1 MNENKKEMYTGI
13 LKVQQSNKSRSEVFS
28 RTIRVGFKGHSLFQ
42 GDGEG
47 EGEGEGEGGRVIPMI
62 VSFFTC

>member
-42 GDGEG
+42 G
-47 EGEGEGEGGRVIPMI
+47 EGEGEGGRVIPMI

>member
-13 LKVQQSNKSRSEVFS
+13 FKVQQSNKSRSEVFS

-47 EGEGEGEGGRVIPMI
+47 EGEGGRVVPMI

>member
-42 GDGEG
+42 GDGG
-47 EGEGEGEGGRVIPMI
+47 GGGGGGRVIPMI

>member
-28 RTIRVGFKGHSLFQ
+28 GTIRVSFKGHSLFQ
-42 GDGEG
+42 G